1 MSISAI
7 INRLGEHLRR
17 EKRQKVID
25 FVGLVRSLADG
36 NEPDD
41 EGEVLAIL
49 EGAGKSFEQLA
60 EAVNNEQRRRID
72 LVTIQKK
79 GELLKENQALH
90 LQGEGLKQELKDFT
104 AQIIAR
110 KAVIAARVAEIHV
123 ALGPITAAEFR
134 LASSDLGLFER
145 EAKAALCDDY
155 KALATREVTLRDL
168 LNPTGGSRGAM
179 SNSPGR
185 KLTDARQALALAL
198 KNRRHPPAPVS
209 VEKLERD
216 ISSRQATVDALQ
228 AELDSIAAKRA
239 ALQARE
245 QAIVHAPAGI
255 TAEAPTE

>member
-1 MSISAI
+1 MNVAQIVK
-7 INRLGEHLRR
+7 RLGDQMRRRRR
-17 EKRQKVID
+17 EAVVD
-25 FVGLVRSLADG
+25 FVTLVRAIADG
-36 NEPDD
+36 AETDD
-41 EGEVLAIL
+41 ESVLAIL
-49 EGAGKSFEQLA
+49 AAADKSFEQLA

-72 LVTIQKK
+72 MVTIRAK

-90 LQGEGLKQELKDFT
+90 LQGEALKQELKDFT

-123 ALGPITAAEFR
+123 ALGPITAAEYR

-155 KALATREVTLRDL
+155 KALATREATLRDL

-185 KLTDARQALALAL
+185 KLTDARQALAVAL

-209 VEKLERD
+209 IEKLERD
-216 ISSRQATVDALQ
+216 ISSRQETVNALQ
-228 AELDSIAAKRA
+228 KELDGIAAKRA
-239 ALQARE
+239 ALQAKE
-245 QAIVHAPAGI
+245 YALSHAPAG
-255 TAEAPTE
+255 TAADETPR